1 MSLLRAFTYLLISF
15 YFISP
20 RIVKSVDLDFLDE
33 LTYCLELESKDK
45 CDYIIAEIENTQ
57 LDQYEKGNFKCQT
70 SLLGLQTELIKSI
83 YFDQTNDRFKGFTI
97 PFVIKNC

>member
-1 MSLLRAFTYLLISF
+1 MFLLRAFTYLLISF
-15 YFISP
+15 YFVSP
-20 RIVKSVDLDFLDE
+20 KIVKSVNLDFIDE
-33 LTYCLELESKDK
+33 LNYCLELQLKNK

-70 SLLGLQTELIKSI
+70 SLLGLQTEMIKSI
-83 YFDQTNDRFKGFTI
+83 YFDQTNDRFEGFTI